1 MGYVGVLSRK
11 HEGCGAIM
19 VRPVDGLG
27 ELSAQELDTG
37 GVGMSSCKVERC
49 SSISIHADAGGR
61 IEAALQDSRGA

>member
-1 MGYVGVLSRK
+1 
-11 HEGCGAIM
+11 M

-49 SSISIHADAGGR
+49 SSISVHADAGGR
-61 IEAALQDSRGA
+61 IEAALQDLRGAWVVAEWYKEFLGIVF